1 MDYKTLATI
10 LFRVLGVSY
19 FLFGIFY
26 APYYLVTGA
35 FSDTFIISSLAVLTY
50 FGAGLCLFLL
60 SRPLAALALIGLDR
74 KSMPPPP
81 PPPFANG

>member
-19 FLFGIFY
+19 FF
-26 APYYLVTGA
+26 VGA
-35 FSDTFIISSLAVLTY
+35 FYTPYFLVDAAYNNTFIISGLAILTY

-60 SRPLAALALIGLDR
+60 SRPLAALAVIGLDR